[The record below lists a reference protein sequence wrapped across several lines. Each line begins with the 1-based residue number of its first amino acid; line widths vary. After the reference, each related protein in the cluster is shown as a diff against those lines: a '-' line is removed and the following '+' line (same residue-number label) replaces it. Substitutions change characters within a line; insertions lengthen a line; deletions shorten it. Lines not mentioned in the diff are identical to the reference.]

1 MNEANQLN
9 AANVFEVSV
18 PSHFISLYN
27 CSASVVSLFFMFH
40 KRNNEIL
47 SFVEDVRSQTS
58 FTVSLMSSSIG
69 QMQNKGNQDWD
80 YTVKLYHCL
89 TRDFLSCRFA
99 FEILYYIHQIP
110 SKRQRC
116 PDVAFMVTRKTIA
129 QLQARGRSTLILQ
142 YVFCSLLKILL

>member
-1 MNEANQLN
+1 MHEANQLN
-9 AANVFEVSV
+9 AANLFEVSV

-27 CSASVVSLFFMFH
+27 CSAGVVSLFFMLH
-40 KRNNEIL
+40 KRNNDIL

-58 FTVSLMSSSIG
+58 FAVSLMSSSMG
-69 QMQNKGNQDWD
+69 QMQNKSHQDWD

-89 TRDFLSCRFA
+89 TRDFFSCPSA
-99 FEILYYIHQIP
+99 FEILYYMHQIP

-116 PDVAFMVTRKTIA
+116 PDVAFMVRRKTNA

-142 YVFCSLLKILL
+142 YEFCSLLKILL

>member
-9 AANVFEVSV
+9 AANLFDVSV
-18 PSHFISLYN
+18 PSHFISLEN
-27 CSASVVSLFFMFH
+27 CSPSVVSLFFMFH

-58 FTVSLMSSSIG
+58 FTVSLISSSMG
-69 QMQNKGNQDWD
+69 QMQIKCHQYWD

-89 TRDFLSCRFA
+89 TRDFFSCRSA
-99 FEILYYIHQIP
+99 FEILYCIHQIP

-116 PDVAFMVTRKTIA
+116 PDVACMVRRKTNV

-142 YVFCSLLKILL
+142 YEFCSLF